1 MNIDLQSQP
10 TINRRCWLA
19 GTAAALATSL
29 PLKVNGQ
36 ESYPSRPVRL
46 VIPYAA
52 GGAGD
57 VATRIVATRL
67 SARLNQQ
74 FVVEN
79 RPGAGGATG
88 AAQVAKS
95 APDGYAIAFAAI
107 GYNLMNAMN
116 PGLQFDPGKELAPI
130 GIICSQ
136 PYVLLTRPDAPYK
149 TVPEFVAYA
158 KVHPG
163 EVRLAH
169 AGY

>member
-19 GTAAALATSL
+19 GTAAALVTTL
-29 PLKVNGQ
+29 PLKVSGQ
-36 ESYPSRPVRL
+36 EPYPSKPARL

-95 APDGYAIAFAAI
+95 APDGYTIAFAAI

-130 GIICSQ
+130 GFICSQ